1 MIVAVWGGVSVPSFF
16 GQDEPQA
23 HFPQRDRLVR
33 RKANALST
41 PVSQAHRMQRP
52 APRAAGHH
60 GDTEKPSAQ
69 LGSSARDAPPPS
81 TVASYLGI
89 SDKIHGT
96 ASNRSLRL
104 DGRDK
109 AVPPSSREQEDEVIR
124 KAEAI
129 LSKRVMHESSTA
141 QGQPQARLGVF
152 RARPG
157 PIEVPRRGERPEGP
171 SRDPGL
177 ANDQSAAMD
186 ANVEDGI
193 VYSTDPELGSEDR
206 LRLLVRFRKL
216 AAGFVPGNSSR
227 SRARN
232 AVALPT
238 SALAAALGSGAYPG
252 KEPPRSRSLPPVPQ
266 SPRTPRAAQEMAWSE
281 EEESDELSSG
291 DLKRKADAWD
301 YLSRPEVGKR

>member
-129 LSKRVMHESSTA
+129 LPKRVMHA
-141 QGQPQARLGVF
+141 
-152 RARPG
+152 
-157 PIEVPRRGERPEGP
+157 GP
-171 SRDPGL
+171 STSICL
-177 ANDQSAAMD
+177 
-186 ANVEDGI
+186 
-193 VYSTDPELGSEDR
+193 ST
-206 LRLLVRFRKL
+206 KL
-216 AAGFVPGNSSR
+216 ISTRTVT
-227 SRARN
+227 SRAC
-232 AVALPT
+232 ALP
-238 SALAAALGSGAYPG
+238 
-252 KEPPRSRSLPPVPQ
+252 RSLNPC
-266 SPRTPRAAQEMAWSE
+266 A
-281 EEESDELSSG
+281 SS
-291 DLKRKADAWD
+291 K
-301 YLSRPEVGKR
+301 SS